1 MQEFQVVRSPTRRRG
16 PKGTDAREDL
26 SGLEKL
32 IDRRHFRIELVEDSR
47 QISRWRGE
55 GSLHAGAP
63 KRDSGEAKLDSEVDA
78 HENAPRPPC
87 RDFGQKPGTGGALQ
101 QPAGASHGQI
111 KKSRHS
117 LWRQDRLV
125 KRKREEG
132 GQGTGTIRL
141 RDCRSGFAMEA
152 LQMVKAFKATLG
164 ARGKGPQDR
173 EPVGFIQRLLQ
184 TEGFGAADE
193 VGEGAACQILVA

>member
-1 MQEFQVVRSPTRRRG
+1 MIQAGF
-16 PKGTDAREDL
+16 AL
-26 SGLEKL
+26 SGVEKL
-32 IDRRHFRIELVEDSR
+32 IDRSHLRVELIEDSR

-55 GSLHAGAP
+55 EPLHAGAP
-63 KRDSGEAKLDSEVDA
+63 KRCLGEAKLDSEVDA
-78 HENAPRPPC
+78 HENAPRPSC
-87 RDFGQKPGTGGALQ
+87 RDFSQKPGTGGALQ
-101 QPAGASHGQI
+101 QLACASHGQI

-152 LQMVKAFKATLG
+152 LQMLKAFKATLG
-164 ARGKGPQDR
+164 ARGKGPQER
-173 EPVGFIQRLLQ
+173 EPIGFIQRLLQ
-184 TEGFGAADE
+184 AEGLCAADE
-193 VGEGAACQILVA
+193 AGEGARCQILVP